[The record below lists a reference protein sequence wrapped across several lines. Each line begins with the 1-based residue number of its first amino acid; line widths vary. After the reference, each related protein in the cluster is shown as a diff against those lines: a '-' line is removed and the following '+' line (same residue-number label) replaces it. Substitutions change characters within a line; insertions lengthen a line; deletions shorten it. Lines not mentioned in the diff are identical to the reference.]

1 MDHPVDEY
9 NQDTKVQIQEE
20 ILPKIEN
27 LSNAMPEISSEIK
40 VNGEKKKVKKK
51 KVIKD
56 GTKMKKGRPRKDVI
70 VQKHLKKNLAM
81 CKLCGIEVHGL
92 ITHHRCYRI
101 TCRVSLDSDF
111 LRNDF
116 FKVLQQG
123 YEFPVLSTSKSF
135 VTSSFVE
142 VGLFVCTC
150 SHQRLP
156 SPNSTIPVD

>member
-1 MDHPVDEY
+1 MDHPIDED

-27 LSNAMPEISSEIK
+27 LYNAMPEIK
-40 VNGEKKKVKKK
+40 MNGENKKVKKK

-56 GTKMKKGRPRKDVI
+56 GTKMKKGRPKKDVI

-111 LRNDF
+111 LKNKF
-116 FKVLQQG
+116 LKVL
-123 YEFPVLSTSKSF
+123 
-135 VTSSFVE
+135 
-142 VGLFVCTC
+142 
-150 SHQRLP
+150 
-156 SPNSTIPVD
+156 